1 MKRQGWLGT
10 SALVSSFLH
19 QHCRT
24 TRMSRFPWAVLLLT
38 AVASCGA
45 AKEGNQM
52 ADNSALTR
60 FAMTSQDL
68 RDGQPIPQVHSCDGA
83 DRAPQLSWGDPPAGT
98 KSLALV
104 MDDPDAPSGTFR
116 HWGAYDIPATTR
128 EIAAR
133 QAVGTQATNDFG
145 KSGYGGPCPPKGHGP
160 HRYRFKLYALDVE
173 RLELPANAKV
183 EQVEAEALKH
193 EIGIAQLTGTYERK

>member
-1 MKRQGWLGT
+1 M
-10 SALVSSFLH
+10 
-19 QHCRT
+19 
-24 TRMSRFPWAVLLLT
+24 RMSRFPWAVLLLT

-45 AKEGNQM
+45 AKEDNQM
-52 ADNSALTR
+52 NDSTTVAQFTMS
-60 FAMTSQDL
+60 SQDIK
-68 RDGQPIPQVHSCDGA
+68 DGQPIAQVYTCDGA
-83 DRAPQLSWGDPPAGT
+83 DRSPQLSWGDPPAGT

-104 MDDPDAPSGTFR
+104 MDDPDAPSGLFR

-128 EIAAR
+128 EIPAGQPVGA
-133 QAVGTQATNDFG
+133 QASNDFG

-160 HRYRFKLYALDVE
+160 HHYRFKLYALDVE

-183 EQVEAEALKH
+183 EQIEAEALKH